1 MYYTECNLKMSISH
15 AIRHIRVT
23 PIAFRDPPLLNAAG
37 IHEPW
42 ALRSI
47 IEIETD
53 SGLVGI
59 NESYGDQPMLEA
71 LAKAAPALEGLSPWA
86 LHEMEIRVAKLVA
99 PSVLTTSEFLGQQVS
114 LAPGTHVSKTV
125 AKVISAFEVAMMD
138 LQGQMAGAPIVDL
151 LGGAV
156 RASVPFS
163 AYLFYKYAEHTGRPY
178 EPDMWGE
185 ALQPEQLVQQAQRMV
200 GQYGFQSI
208 KFKAGALSPQ
218 QEVAGIL
225 ALTKAFPGMPLRI
238 DPNANW
244 TVATSLE
251 VVQQLRGVLE
261 YYEDPAPGLEGMAAV
276 ARSCDVPLATNM
288 VVTDFSE
295 FRRNVQ
301 MGCPVKIV
309 LSDHHYWGGLRATQ
323 HLSRLCETFG
333 LGLSMHS
340 NSHLGISL
348 VAMTHLC
355 ASVPLLTYACDTH
368 YPWQE
373 EEVIEGGR
381 LSFENGSLAVSSN
394 PGLGV
399 SLDRKALARLH
410 ENYLHCGIRNRDDLG
425 QMRKYDPSF
434 SGQQPRF

>member
-1 MYYTECNLKMSISH
+1 MTSH
-15 AIRHIRVT
+15 TIRHVRIT

-59 NESYGDQPMLEA
+59 NESYGDLPMLEA
-71 LAKAAPALEGLSPWA
+71 LAKAAPALTGLSPWA
-86 LHEMEIRVAKLVA
+86 LNEMDQRVASLVA
-99 PSVLTTSEFLGQQVS
+99 PKQTSTSEFLGQQVS

-138 LQGQMAGAPIVDL
+138 LQGQLANAPVVDL
-151 LGGAV
+151 LGGAA
-156 RASVPFS
+156 RPAVPFS
-163 AYLFYKYAEHTGRPY
+163 AYLFFKYAEHIEKPY
-178 EPDMWGE
+178 PPDPFGE
-185 ALQPEQLVQQAQRMV
+185 GLTPGQMVAQARRMIE
-200 GQYGFQSI
+200 QYGFQSI
-208 KFKAGALSPQ
+208 KLKAGALPPE
-218 QEVAGIL
+218 QEVAAML
-225 ALTKAFPGMPLRI
+225 ALTQAFPGTPLRI

-244 TVATSLE
+244 SVATSLK
-251 VVQQLRGVLE
+251 VVEQLRGVLE

-276 ARSCDVPLATNM
+276 AASCDVPLATNM
-288 VVTDFSE
+288 VVTDLKE
-295 FRRNVQ
+295 FRRNAE

-323 HLSRLCETFG
+323 RLALMCETFG

-348 VAMTHLC
+348 TAMTHLA
-355 ASVPLLTYACDTH
+355 ASVPLLSYACDTH
-368 YPWQE
+368 YPWQDD
-373 EEVIEGGR
+373 EVVEGGR
-381 LSFENGSLAVSSN
+381 LKFEDGSLRVTN
-394 PGLGV
+394 TPGLGV
-399 SLDRKALARLH
+399 QIDREALARLH
-410 ENYLHCGIRNRDDLG
+410 QNYLDTTIRHRDDLG

-434 SGQQPRF
+434 TGHQPRF

>member
-1 MYYTECNLKMSISH
+1 MTMSH
-15 AIRHIRVT
+15 AIRQIRVT

-59 NESYGDQPMLEA
+59 NESYGDQPMLDA
-71 LAKAAPALEGLSPWA
+71 LAKAAPALVGLSPWA
-86 LHEMEIRVAKLVA
+86 LNEMESRVAALVKPVSPTA
-99 PSVLTTSEFLGQQVS
+99 SEFLGQQVS

-125 AKVISAFEVAMMD
+125 AKVVSAFEVAMLD
-138 LQGQMAGAPIVDL
+138 LQGQLAGAPVVDL

-156 RASVPFS
+156 RDRVPYS
-163 AYLFYKYAEHTGRPY
+163 AYLFYKYAQHIDKPY
-178 EPDMWGE
+178 APDAWGE
-185 ALQPEQLVQQAQRMV
+185 ALSSQQLVAQARRMMA
-200 GQYGFQSI
+200 QYGFQSI
-208 KFKAGALSPQ
+208 KLKAGALPPE
-218 QEVAGIL
+218 QEAEGIL
-225 ALTKAFPGMPLRI
+225 ALAQAFPGTPLRI
-238 DPNANW
+238 DPNGNW
-244 TVATSLE
+244 TVETSLKI
-251 VVQQLRGVLE
+251 VQKLRGVLE
-261 YYEDPAPGLEGMAAV
+261 YYEDPAPGLDGMAAV
-276 ARSCDVPLATNM
+276 ARACDVPLATNM

-295 FRRNVQ
+295 FRKNAE

-323 HLSRLCETFG
+323 RLSTLCQTFG
-333 LGLSMHS
+333 MGLSMHS

-355 ASVPLLTYACDTH
+355 ASVPLLNYACDTH
-368 YPWQE
+368 YPWQD

-381 LSFENGSLAVSSN
+381 LQFEQGSLRVPAS

-399 SLDRKALARLH
+399 TLDRSALARLH
-410 ENYLHCGIRNRDDLG
+410 DNYLRCGIRNRDDLG

-434 SGQQPRF
+434 TGHQPRF